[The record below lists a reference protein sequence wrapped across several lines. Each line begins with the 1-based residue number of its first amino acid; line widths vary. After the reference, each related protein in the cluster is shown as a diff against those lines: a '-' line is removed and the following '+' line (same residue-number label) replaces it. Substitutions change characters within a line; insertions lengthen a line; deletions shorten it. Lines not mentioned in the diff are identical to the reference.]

1 MGKLAASILSA
12 DFAHLADQVK
22 LVEGHADLIHI
33 DVMDAHFVPPLTIGP
48 VVVRSLRPVT
58 GLPLHCH
65 LMIEHPEGLFQ
76 DFVAAG
82 TDMVTCHVEAL
93 EDPAPVIRKARE
105 AGMRAGLAVNPDT
118 PVETVFPHLEDLA
131 NVIVMSVRPGWAGQA
146 FIPEV
151 LPKVEKVRGEI
162 DRLGLPTDVEVDGGI
177 DLETGAR
184 CMDAGATVL
193 AVASSIFMAR
203 DPAEAAEAL
212 AAVVRGGSAPMA
224 SASQGGASGGR

>member
-33 DVMDAHFVPPLTIGP
+33 DVMDAHFVPPLSIGP
-48 VVVRSLRPVT
+48 VVVESLRPVT

-65 LMIEHPEGLFQ
+65 LMIEHPEGLFE

-118 PVETVFPHLEDLA
+118 PVETVFPHLENLA

-193 AVASSIFMAR
+193 AVASSIFKAR

-212 AAVVRGGSAPMA
+212 AAVVRGGSAPTA
-224 SASQGGASGGR
+224 SASPGGASGGR